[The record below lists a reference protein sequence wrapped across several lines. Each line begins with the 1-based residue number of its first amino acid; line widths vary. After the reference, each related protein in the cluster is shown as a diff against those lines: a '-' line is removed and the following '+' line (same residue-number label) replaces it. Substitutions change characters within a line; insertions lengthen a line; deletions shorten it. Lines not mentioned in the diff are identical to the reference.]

1 MVFSPVTPIAPLI
14 NTLFPCVYKLETQM
28 QKSSTQLIA
37 FIGGLVFAFV
47 SLDTQAQS
55 CIELFDRPQALV
67 PAQSVDAV
75 TIRQTLA
82 EYGAKAAVESQHAK
96 IPNFT
101 TPKDEI
107 SAAATWRGV
116 RGPEILQSMLPENVF
131 FIDHQLRGS
140 NGDGLVKTSSGN
152 MVHVRGFVKGI
163 GTNFGISIGAL
174 KDNNNRSLKSFV
186 REDADAVILFIHGG
200 GTKTTGHHVAA
211 SMMSY
216 MGTRNYDVVSMD
228 MPWHAEGP
236 RAPISEAKEALE
248 LMRSFIRKFIS
259 PSGKP
264 VILVG
269 HSMGG
274 MIADMY
280 MRMYPNDTIVTA
292 VVPMSTV
299 ADAMPNGTTTQ
310 KLKRESEIALQ
321 NLKNPNIPEA
331 ERDLG
336 EWLARQNKLSPTCG
350 MFCQVLMYSI
360 NWAQP
365 AHRGKDYIPALY
377 MIGDADGLYQG
388 YQQSFADGVSSLQ
401 NAKLKIFSKRRDI
414 KDKTGTTMI
423 PIGHLIFD
431 HKPPVEFS
439 DQLPEDVR
447 LSLLNG
453 TFKKS
458 EWDALNKKKAIDV
471 DVLTYQKMK
480 FEELKTEGLVRVEEG
495 VEFDDLSTPETFVLL
510 RNFIAEVV
518 AKPAKKVQQEVSP
531 LENVAQAWAN
541 NLVFR
546 QFAKSYVYQY
556 LRSTPSGT
564 KLGQELAAV
573 TQKVASAAKAV
584 AADPTNVDLRAE
596 KQELDRKRDEL
607 TAILKTKGKI
617 DPTKKPQYDALK
629 KEYDN
634 FNATTLNSINNQR
647 KTLRQ
652 DLVDLKSSISNNEK
666 FILANVK
673 KFTSARLN
681 QLNDATERAFGVM
694 MRQDLRVRELTDAFL
709 SSGHDAA
716 GKTARIDQLPTP
728 IVREFQKFEQLSQLY
743 QRLLTRL
750 NQEIID
756 QTRLGAV
763 STIDVSDGDLVTQV
777 VQKAQQI
784 KQSSDRMKLVLS
796 ELEKTD
802 QDFAKASTRV
812 FQLEIA
818 MANLVGKDYFV
829 AEYYTIEQLLSGKT
843 NLTPEQIS
851 SLLQKIWSDW
861 VKLWSTRIA
870 DSSDSLY

>member
-1 MVFSPVTPIAPLI
+1 
-14 NTLFPCVYKLETQM
+14 M
-28 QKSSTQLIA
+28 QKLRTQLITT
-37 FIGGLVFAFV
+37 GGALVIMLS
-47 SLDTQAQS
+47 SLNTQAQS
-55 CIELFDRPQALV
+55 CLELFE
-67 PAQSVDAV
+67 QSKILTSSVIVDSV
-75 TIRQTLA
+75 KPFELNTIQLAARQTLA

-96 IPNFT
+96 VPNFT

-116 RGPEILQSMLPENVF
+116 RGPETLQRMLPDNVF
-131 FIDHQLRGS
+131 YIDHQLRGS

-152 MVHVRGFVKGI
+152 MVHVRGFVNGI
-163 GTNFGISIGAL
+163 GTNFGIPLGAL
-174 KDNNNRSLKSFV
+174 KDNNQRARKSFV
-186 REDADAVILFIHGG
+186 REDADAVIVFIHGG

-216 MGTRNYDVVSMD
+216 MGTRNFDVVSMD

-236 RAPISEAKEALE
+236 RVPISEAKEALE
-248 LMRSFIRKFIS
+248 LMRNFIREFIS

-280 MRMYPNDTIVTA
+280 MRLYPNDTLVSG

-299 ADAMPNGTTTQ
+299 ADAMSEGTTAQ

-365 AHRGKDYIPALY
+365 AHQGKDYIPALY

-388 YQQSFADGVSSLQ
+388 YQQSFADGVTNLR

-414 KDKTGTTMI
+414 KDKTGATMI

-439 DQLPEDVR
+439 EQLSEDVKQ
-447 LSLLNG
+447 SILNG
-453 TFKKS
+453 TFKKA

-480 FEELKTEGLVRVEEG
+480 FEELKVEGLVRVEDR
-495 VEFDDLSTPETFVLL
+495 VEFEDLATPETFVLL
-510 RNFIAEVV
+510 RNFVAALV
-518 AKPAKKVQQEVSP
+518 AKPAKKIQQDVSP
-531 LENVAQAWAN
+531 LEAVAQAWAN

-556 LRSTPSGT
+556 LRSTPEGA
-564 KLGQELAAV
+564 KLGQELKAV
-573 TQKVASAAKAV
+573 TLIAASAAKAS
-584 AADPTNVDLRAE
+584 AADPTNVALKAE
-596 KQELDRKRDEL
+596 KQEIERKREEI
-607 TAILKTKGKI
+607 TGILKTKGKI
-617 DPTKKPQYDALK
+617 DPVKKPHYDALK
-629 KEYDN
+629 KEYDE

-652 DLVDLKSSISNNEK
+652 DLVDLKSAISNNEK

-673 KFTSARLN
+673 KFTSARLK
-681 QLNDATERAFGVM
+681 QLNDATERAFAVM

-709 SSGHDAA
+709 SSGSDAE
-716 GKTARIDQLPTP
+716 GKTASMDQLPAP

-743 QRLLTRL
+743 QRILTRL

-756 QTRLGAV
+756 QSQLGVV
-763 STIDVSDGDLVTQV
+763 STIDVSDAGLVSQV

-784 KQSSDRMKLVLS
+784 KQSSERMKLVLS

-802 QDFAKASTRV
+802 QAFAKASTRV

-829 AEYYTIEQLLSGKT
+829 AEYYTVEQLLSGKT
-843 NLTPEQIS
+843 NLTTEQIS